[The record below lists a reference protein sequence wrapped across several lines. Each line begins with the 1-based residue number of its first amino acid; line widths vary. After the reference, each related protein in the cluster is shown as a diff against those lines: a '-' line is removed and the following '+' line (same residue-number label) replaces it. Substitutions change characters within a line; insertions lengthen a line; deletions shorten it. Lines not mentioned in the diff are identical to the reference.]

1 MAFSLRRKSSLISL
15 FEINFT
21 FLIRPFFYMNKKSR
35 QKFNALRAT
44 RNFKVKWK
52 WFYIFNRLSVA
63 KNCLRPESA
72 PLKLS
77 SICCKIL
84 NMRSTILWVLDV
96 MRLILFGIKIF
107 FVKLGQADEKG
118 RFQFIL
124 LKKAMI
130 EGCHRTL
137 SRVESET

>member
-52 WFYIFNRLSVA
+52 WFYIFNRLSVP

>member
-35 QKFNALRAT
+35 QKFNVLRAT

-72 PLKLS
+72 PL
-77 SICCKIL
+77 L
-84 NMRSTILWVLDV
+84 NMRSTILWVLGV

-130 EGCHRTL
+130 EDCHRTL